1 MFHYLREMSLT
12 IKKEFQLTGHSAGIY
27 ALSPGRSPHTV
38 LTGSGDNM
46 VAEWDL
52 RDPQVLPFAIRL
64 ETTVYALEHVG
75 QNLLAIGQGRGGIH
89 IIDLASKK
97 EIRHL
102 ALHKKA
108 VFDLHF
114 LPHNNLLVSLSA
126 DGTFGVWDAESFE
139 LVRHIPLG
147 DLKMRRA
154 SSSTDGKL
162 LVTSGND
169 GRLRVF
175 ETEMFNEIHT
185 FDAHDKSSNVSLFTD
200 SGERLISGG
209 WDGHL
214 RLWGVKDNFKK
225 LIELPAHNYA
235 IYDITFSPDKT
246 MFATASRDKTV
257 KIWNTETLEPLARL
271 DVKSGGHS
279 HSVNALHWNK
289 ETGLLVSAGD
299 DRRLIGWGVG

>member
-1 MFHYLREMSLT
+1 MKVSFE
-12 IKKEFQLTGHSAGIY
+12 KQFQLTGHSAGIY
-27 ALSPGRSPHTV
+27 ALSSGRSAHTV

-52 RDPQVLPFAIRL
+52 KNPQVLPFAIRL
-64 ETTVYALEHVG
+64 ETTVYALEHIG
-75 QNLLAIGQGRGGIH
+75 NHLLAIGQGRGGVH
-89 IIDLASKK
+89 VIDLESKK

-114 LPHNNLLVSLSA
+114 IAELNQFISLSA
-126 DGTFGVWDAESFE
+126 DGTFGVWNATNFE
-139 LVRHIPLG
+139 LLRHIPLG

-154 SSSTDGKL
+154 SSSPDGKL

-169 GRLRVF
+169 GRLRIF
-175 ETEMFNEIHT
+175 ETEFFNEIHT
-185 FDAHDKSSNVSLFTD
+185 LDAHDKSSNISVFSP
-200 SGERLISGG
+200 SGSRLISGG

-214 RLWGVKDNFKK
+214 RLWDVDNGFAK
-225 LIELPAHNYA
+225 LLELPAHNYA
-235 IYDITFSPDKT
+235 IYDIAFSPDQT

-257 KIWNTETLEPLARL
+257 KVWDSETLSPLARL
-271 DVKSGGHS
+271 DARSGGHS
-279 HSVNALHWNK
+279 HSVNALHWNN

-299 DRRLIGWGVG
+299 DRKLIGWRLL

>member
-1 MFHYLREMSLT
+1 MST
-12 IKKEFQLTGHSAGIY
+12 SVQKTFQKTFQLTGHSAGIY
-27 ALSPGRSPHTV
+27 ALSAGRSPHTV

-64 ETTVYALEHVG
+64 ETTVYALQHIG
-75 QNLLAIGQGRGGIH
+75 QNQLAIGQGRGGIH
-89 IIDLASKK
+89 IIDLESKK

-114 LPHNNLLVSLSA
+114 LREKNLLLSFSA
-126 DGTFGVWDAESFE
+126 DGTFAVWDAETFE

-154 SSSTDGKL
+154 SSSNDGQWL
-162 LVTSGND
+162 IASGND

-175 ETEMFNEIHT
+175 DTEMFNEVHT
-185 FDAHDKSSNVSLFTD
+185 FEAHEKSSNISIFTAD
-200 SGERLISGG
+200 DRYLVSGG

-214 RLWGVKDNFKK
+214 RLWDAHSGFSK
-225 LIELPAHNYA
+225 LLEIPAHNYA
-235 IYDITFSPDKT
+235 IYDMVFSPDGKLL
-246 MFATASRDKTV
+246 ATASRDKTV
-257 KIWNTETLEPLARL
+257 KIWDAHTLKPLARL

-279 HSVNALHWNK
+279 HSVNALHWNN

-299 DRRLIGWGVG
+299 DRRLIGWRLI